1 MNDKTTPSAA
11 DAENGT
17 EHRNAPGSKSRPIS
31 DASRSEATRDLR
43 DKARRRRDA
52 EEKLRQHLMEAK
64 EHVPHHR
71 GTADGTA
78 GAEDEAGDESG
89 DHDPGDARD

>member
-64 EHVPHHR
+64 DHVPHHH
-71 GTADGTA
+71 GTA
-78 GAEDEAGDESG
+78 GDEAGDESA
-89 DHDPGDARD
+89 DHDPGDTPGNLK